1 MKVIFLKNIRGVG
14 QIGDVKEIAD
24 GYARNYLLPH
34 GMAKAAGPN
43 SVKEV
48 ENLKKKLS
56 EQTKIEEA
64 QAKEIADKLKDVVL
78 ELSEKANAS
87 GKLFAAVGRK
97 ELAEAL
103 KKTAG
108 YEVAQD
114 AIHINEHA
122 IKSVGEHEV
131 EIKLTNEVSVTVK
144 VVITPKEGR

>member
-14 QIGDVKEIAD
+14 QIGDIKEIAD

-34 GMAKAAGPN
+34 GMAKAASAN
-43 SVKEV
+43 SVKEA

-78 ELSEKANAS
+78 ELSEKANSS

-97 ELAEAL
+97 EIAEAL
-103 KKTAG
+103 KKSTG
-108 YEVAQD
+108 YEVAED
-114 AIHINEHA
+114 AIHIHEHA
-122 IKSVGEHEV
+122 IKTVGEHEV
-131 EIKLTNEVSVTVK
+131 EIKFTNEVSATIK
-144 VVITPKEGR
+144 VNITAKEGR

>member
-14 QIGDVKEIAD
+14 QIGDIKDIAD

-34 GMAKAAGPN
+34 GMAKTAGLN

-103 KKTAG
+103 KKSTG
-108 YEVAQD
+108 YEVAEND
-114 AIHINEHA
+114 IHIQEHA
-122 IKSVGEHEV
+122 IKTVGEHEI
-131 EIKLTNEVSVTVK
+131 EIKLTNEVSVSIK
-144 VVITPKEGR
+144 VNIVAKEGR